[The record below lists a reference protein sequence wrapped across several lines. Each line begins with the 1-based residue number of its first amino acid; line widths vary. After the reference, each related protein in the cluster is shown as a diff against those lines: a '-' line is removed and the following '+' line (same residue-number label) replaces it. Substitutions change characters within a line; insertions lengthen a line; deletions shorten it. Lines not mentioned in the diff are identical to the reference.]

1 MRVCLA
7 CGADISSK
15 NKQAQYCD
23 RSCRRAYNR
32 DAENAYRRQYHWA
45 HRESSLARMREYCRN
60 NPDKYRNYATRRR
73 LRMVAIPDS
82 VDVSKRDWERLVA
95 RYGGRCAYC
104 GDRPELLH
112 MEHVVPL
119 SRGGRNGIGNVL
131 PACPP
136 CNMSKG
142 AKLLVEWKY
151 QRRSN
156 TSDVA

>member
-1 MRVCLA
+1 
-7 CGADISSK
+7 
-15 NKQAQYCD
+15 
-23 RSCRRAYNR
+23 
-32 DAENAYRRQYHWA
+32 
-45 HRESSLARMREYCRN
+45 MREYCRN